1 MANDKKNKEIID
13 DFKDLEEFGITRES
27 FLNIQ
32 NVNQK
37 TNLKKL
43 KSILKETNIL
53 IGENVKTLTDA
64 IVIFENCLTVGRIS
78 EINRVKIDRS
88 IMIFKGSLIDLIWNV
103 DKIISDI
110 EYGNLFRDEKQTAE
124 LKVIQIVEIINKANN
139 AFDDLN
145 IEGVDFAY
153 DEIER
158 VIETLMQIS
167 YLLRV
172 IEAIY
177 ENI

>member
-1 MANDKKNKEIID
+1 MIV
-13 DFKDLEEFGITRES
+13 L
-27 FLNIQ
+27 
-32 NVNQK
+32 
-37 TNLKKL
+37 
-43 KSILKETNIL
+43 SI
-53 IGENVKTLTDA
+53 
-64 IVIFENCLTVGRIS
+64 
-78 EINRVKIDRS
+78 
-88 IMIFKGSLIDLIWNV
+88 GSLIDLIWNV